1 MNNFIVYLLINT
13 RNKYTYLGVT
23 NNSIKRIRQHNGEIK
38 GGAKYTRAKKK
49 DGIWKYYMKISNLSK
64 SEAYSLESF
73 TKHAAKRNYK
83 NKKIDKT
90 KTALEKKVDLLL
102 SFKEEKFSH
111 SEVNYF

>member
-49 DGIWKYYMKISNLSK
+49 NGIWKYYMKISNLTK
-64 SEAYSLESF
+64 SEAYSMESLIKYA
-73 TKHAAKRNYK
+73 TKKIYK
-83 NKKIDKT
+83 NNKT
-90 KTALEKKVDLLL
+90 KTSFERKVNLILEFQEKYPHSKIHFF
-102 SFKEEKFSH
+102 FK
-111 SEVNYF
+111 